1 MKASQIFKYHAKHI
15 VFALWEG
22 GCTMGLDLQ
31 ILDMAGATPDHSTV
45 ITNFVNMVYNQL
57 KDSACRVYPDN
68 VQYKWKMKDG
78 SEKIVIPDSSI
89 NCQIKSRKGNS
100 FINAP
105 QFVLEVLSPST
116 AKYDRTEKKEI
127 YRAEEIPE
135 YWIVDMQKRVVEIY
149 DLDYDNG
156 EPKYYLI
163 DTITNSNKEG
173 LHLIHFPHITI
184 DFDQLFDGLE

>member
-1 MKASQIFKYHAKHI
+1 
-15 VFALWEG
+15 
-22 GCTMGLDLQ
+22 MGLDLQ

-57 KDSACRVYPDN
+57 KDSTCRVYPDN
-68 VQYKWKMKDG
+68 VQYKWKMQDG
-78 SEKIVIPDSSI
+78 SEKTVIPDSSI

-135 YWIVDMQKRVVEIY
+135 YWIIDMQKRVVEIY
-149 DLDYDNG
+149 DLDYENG
-156 EPKYYLI
+156 EPESMSL
-163 DTITNSNKEG
+163 S
-173 LHLIHFPHITI
+173 
-184 DFDQLFDGLE
+184 